1 MDQKP
6 PVRNLRVL
14 ARKVALKKAAD
25 LSDQRAYEIWRAIK
39 LSGTKESLEG
49 LPGAIVQVIFQTR
62 GKSLQKKHS
71 PTSESPASGS
81 ADRWP
86 MWDAYSNWA
95 DPSSLCPAF
104 VFESAQQDNIVQS
117 TAVARLIT
125 SATPSRRETNSG
137 DPGGRHRDH
146 QLAADH
152 RHVGRERGQQHRT
165 AARRAVLSLIA
176 LRGAAG
182 RIAHN
187 GTDEIDRLKIAF
199 FGMPANIAYTAAYM
213 GRVGHKTKNQ
223 ETSETLV
230 PTGSPTWARTR
241 DTRINSRS

>member
-1 MDQKP
+1 
-6 PVRNLRVL
+6 
-14 ARKVALKKAAD
+14 
-25 LSDQRAYEIWRAIK
+25 
-39 LSGTKESLEG
+39 
-49 LPGAIVQVIFQTR
+49 
-62 GKSLQKKHS
+62 
-71 PTSESPASGS
+71 
-81 ADRWP
+81 

-146 QLAADH
+146 

-199 FGMPANIAYTAAYM
+199 FGMPANIAYTGAYM
-213 GRVGHKTKNQ
+213 DEDEGKTETE
-223 ETSETLV
+223 ETSKTRAV
-230 PTGSPTWARTR
+230 TGSPTWARTR
-241 DTRINSRS
+241 DTRINSPLLYQLSYRGICERAQLYRSAPPRPTSAR